1 MKITNKCKKAR
12 RKFLLGRKT
21 WRGIN
26 FTNHGALPRNGP
38 IRPKAIF
45 PFCQLSC
52 FSSPSK
58 FEIFIRNWELGGLV
72 LPRNG
77 PIQWISAPNLLLS
90 CLATK
95 MCCALQQMRNVC
107 RVRTLWTFWC
117 RGVKYRSLSLLCRKL
132 SYLSI
137 TQCPVKY

>member
-12 RKFLLGRKT
+12 ENLKRNKLYK
-21 WRGIN
+21 
-26 FTNHGALPRNGP
+26 PRCSTKKRP
-38 IRPKAIF
+38 LQPKAIF

-77 PIQWISAPNLLLS
+77 PIQWISAPNLPLS